1 MPRLYS
7 LSEKTIEGRELWVLQ
22 ICTDNP
28 AANGGQRSLLKP
40 MVKYVAN
47 MHGNEVTGR
56 EILIALLRYLLET
69 YKEGKPKQ
77 LRYRYLTTHLAKL
90 INILR
95 S

>member
-47 MHGNEVTGR
+47 MHGNEVVGR
-56 EILIALLRYLLET
+56 QMVIILA
-69 YKEGKPKQ
+69 Q
-77 LRYRYLTTHLAKL
+77 HL
-90 INILR
+90 IRNYGQDTRITR
-95 S
+95 